1 MKETITMVDMPEPV
15 IRMIKHPDTRK
26 VMATVSPDGEPHMI
40 VCGSLIVTEPD
51 TIIVGELFMYRAC
64 ENLKNNPNVEFM
76 VWQGREAYSIKA
88 VAKSRVDTGPI
99 FDKMAQQLDK
109 MNMTLVAIWVFE
121 AKEVWD
127 ESASKNA
134 GSKVI

>member
-1 MKETITMVDMPEPV
+1 
-15 IRMIKHPDTRK
+15 
-26 VMATVSPDGEPHMI
+26 
-40 VCGSLIVTEPD
+40 
-51 TIIVGELFMYRAC
+51 MYRAC

>member
-51 TIIVGELFMYRAC
+51 TIIVGEVFMYRAS

-76 VWQGREAYSIKA
+76 V
-88 VAKSRVDTGPI
+88 
-99 FDKMAQQLDK
+99 
-109 MNMTLVAIWVFE
+109 
-121 AKEVWD
+121 
-127 ESASKNA
+127 
-134 GSKVI
+134 

>member
-1 MKETITMVDMPEPV
+1 MVDMPEPV

-40 VCGSLIVTEPD
+40 VCGSLMVTDPD
-51 TIIVGELFMYRAC
+51 TIIVGEVFMYRAC

-109 MNMTLVAIWVFE
+109 MNMTLAAVWVFE
-121 AKEVWD
+121 AQEVWD

>member
-1 MKETITMVDMPEPV
+1 MVDMPEPV

-40 VCGSLIVTEPD
+40 VCGSLMVTDPD
-51 TIIVGELFMYRAC
+51 TIIVGEVFMYRAC

>member
-51 TIIVGELFMYRAC
+51 TIIVGEVFMYRAC

>member
-40 VCGSLIVTEPD
+40 VCGSLMVTDPD
-51 TIIVGELFMYRAC
+51 TIIVGEVFMYRAC

-109 MNMTLVAIWVFE
+109 MNMTLAAVWVFE

>member
-1 MKETITMVDMPEPV
+1 MSIFPPYMSV
-15 IRMIKHPDTRK
+15 
-26 VMATVSPDGEPHMI
+26 A
-40 VCGSLIVTEPD
+40 
-51 TIIVGELFMYRAC
+51 
-64 ENLKNNPNVEFM
+64 M

-99 FDKMAQQLDK
+99 FEKMAQQLDK
-109 MNMTLVAIWVFE
+109 MNMTLVARWVFE

-134 GSKVI
+134 GSKVICWNRQKADASRG

>member
-1 MKETITMVDMPEPV
+1 MVDMPEPV

-51 TIIVGELFMYRAC
+51 TIIVGEVFMYRAC
-64 ENLKNNPNVEFM
+64 KNLKNNPNVEFM

>member
-1 MKETITMVDMPEPV
+1 MVDMPEPV

-51 TIIVGELFMYRAC
+51 TIIVGEVFMYRAC
-64 ENLKNNPNVEFM
+64 ENLKNNPNVEVM

>member
-1 MKETITMVDMPEPV
+1 MVQMPEPV
-15 IRMIKHPDTRK
+15 IRMIKHPDTKK
-26 VMATVSPDGEPHMI
+26 VMATVSPDGKPHMI
-40 VCGSLIVTEPD
+40 VCGSLVVTEPD
-51 TIIVGELFMYRAC
+51 TIIVGEVFMYRAC

>member
-1 MKETITMVDMPEPV
+1 MVDMPEPV

-51 TIIVGELFMYRAC
+51 TIIVGEVFMYRAC

-99 FDKMAQQLDK
+99 FHKMAQQLDK

>member
-40 VCGSLIVTEPD
+40 VCGSLIVTEPA
-51 TIIVGELFMYRAC
+51 TIIVGEVFMYRAC

>member
-1 MKETITMVDMPEPV
+1 MVDMPEPV

-51 TIIVGELFMYRAC
+51 TIIVGEVFMYRAC

-109 MNMTLVAIWVFE
+109 MNMTLAAVWVFE

>member
-1 MKETITMVDMPEPV
+1 MVDMPEPV

-51 TIIVGELFMYRAC
+51 TIIVGEVFMYRAC

-88 VAKSRVDTGPI
+88 VAKSSVDSGPI

>member
-1 MKETITMVDMPEPV
+1 MVDMPEPV

-40 VCGSLIVTEPD
+40 VCGSLMVTDPD
-51 TIIVGELFMYRAC
+51 TIIVGEVFMYRAC

-109 MNMTLVAIWVFE
+109 MNMTLAAVWVFE

>member
-1 MKETITMVDMPEPV
+1 MVDMPEPV

-51 TIIVGELFMYRAC
+51 TIIVGEVFMYRAC